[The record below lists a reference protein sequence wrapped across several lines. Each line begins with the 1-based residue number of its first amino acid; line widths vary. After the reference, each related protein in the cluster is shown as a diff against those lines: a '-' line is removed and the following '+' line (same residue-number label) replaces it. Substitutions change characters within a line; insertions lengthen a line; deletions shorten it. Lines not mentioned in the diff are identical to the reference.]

1 MSVPSSQIDPVAE
14 DWAEAAE
21 ARMLDAA
28 IVLAPR
34 LHWSRALVTAAAGEA
49 GLSQGEADLLL
60 PNGPRDLAAL
70 LSRRHDRAALQALAD
85 VDPTSL
91 KIRERITRG
100 VTARIEVA
108 AADEA
113 AVRRSAGYLALPYN
127 LPLALSLLWETAD
140 VLWRW
145 AGDTATDENHYS
157 KRVILSAVL
166 VTTLAARFTSGPAAA
181 QAALKRRIDE
191 VMAFEKWKAGLPR
204 PTRLVREVAAALG
217 KLRYG
222 Q

>member
-1 MSVPSSQIDPVAE
+1 M
-14 DWAEAAE
+14 
-21 ARMLDAA
+21 DAA
-28 IVLAPR
+28 LALAPR
-34 LHWSRALVTAAAGEA
+34 LHWSRPLVTAAAAQA
-49 GLSQGEADLLL
+49 GLSPGEADLLL

-70 LSRRHDRAALQALAD
+70 LSRRHDRAALQALAA
-85 VDPTSL
+85 VDPATL
-91 KIRERITRG
+91 KIRDRIARA
-100 VTARIEVA
+100 VTARIDAA

-113 AVRRSAGYLALPYN
+113 AVRRSAGHLALPHN

-140 VLWRW
+140 ALWRW

-181 QAALKRRIDE
+181 EANLKRRIGE
-191 VMAFEKWKAGLPR
+191 VMAFEKWKAGLPS
-204 PTRLVREVAAALG
+204 PTGLIREVAAALG